1 MIKFFYMLTFA
12 RRHYGSNRF
21 YKLINILIYLEYLI
35 VNKLCNFYV
44 QNFYKKC
51 KKSLNCD
58 LRKEKIIVSCTSI
71 PSRLNTLPIMLKSI
85 FNQTMMPDKIIL
97 WITDEECAT
106 GNVERILKTEIEQ
119 GLEIR
124 YVRDLKVHTK
134 YYYAMKEYCEDVI
147 ITIDDDILYPEN
159 LIEEL
164 WYAHL
169 AIPHAIISERA
180 HAITFNNDKI
190 NPYKLWHML
199 APGYENDAS
208 TLIATGVGG
217 VLYPPKV
224 LFKDWDNINL
234 FLDIC
239 PTADDIWL
247 KIMETLNG
255 VNIHKIHLYT
265 KENFIIGN
273 TQAIA
278 LSKQNVNG
286 GRNDKLLDN
295 CIRHY
300 GITSAM
306 LGKNTSDCKG

>member
-1 MIKFFYMLTFA
+1 M
-12 RRHYGSNRF
+12 
-21 YKLINILIYLEYLI
+21 
-35 VNKLCNFYV
+35 
-44 QNFYKKC
+44 
-51 KKSLNCD
+51 
-58 LRKEKIIVSCTSI
+58 
-71 PSRLNTLPIMLKSI
+71 
-85 FNQTMMPDKIIL
+85 
-97 WITDEECAT
+97 
-106 GNVERILKTEIEQ
+106 
-119 GLEIR
+119 
-124 YVRDLKVHTK
+124 
-134 YYYAMKEYCEDVI
+134 
-147 ITIDDDILYPEN
+147 
-159 LIEEL
+159 
-164 WYAHL
+164 
-169 AIPHAIISERA
+169 
-180 HAITFNNDKI
+180 
-190 NPYKLWHML
+190 
-199 APGYENDAS
+199 
-208 TLIATGVGG
+208 
-217 VLYPPKV
+217 LYPPKV